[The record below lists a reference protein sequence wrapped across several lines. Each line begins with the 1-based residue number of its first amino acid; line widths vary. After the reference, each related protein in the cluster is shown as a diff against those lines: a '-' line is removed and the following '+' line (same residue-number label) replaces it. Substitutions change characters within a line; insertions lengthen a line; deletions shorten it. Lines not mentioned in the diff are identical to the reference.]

1 LKRDAEGTVTHAAQ
15 WAVIPVVSLLWGM
28 NWPTQGLVLR
38 EVSPWTLRAAT
49 LGAAGV
55 ILVIVNLLRGE
66 SLRVRRGDWMG
77 VIVFTLL
84 YMVIQNLLI
93 SFAQVVAPSGRMA
106 IVTYTMP
113 IWTTLLAASLLHEPL
128 TRSRIVSLAFGAAG
142 LGALAWPAFHTGTYL
157 GWLLALGSAWCWA
170 ASVIIIKRFPIAV
183 APLAL
188 VAWQLVI
195 GGVVMSIGMLVFD
208 GSPLGRTLSTA
219 ALLALLYNIA
229 SQAVSQVLWFSA
241 LGRLPAAL
249 ASLGV
254 LLVPTI
260 AVLGSMLILQERP
273 TLLDGMGLVLITC
286 ASASVQ
292 LPSINQWR
300 RQRRAALQQV

>member
-1 LKRDAEGTVTHAAQ
+1 
-15 WAVIPVVSLLWGM
+15 
-28 NWPTQGLVLR
+28 
-38 EVSPWTLRAAT
+38 
-49 LGAAGV
+49 
-55 ILVIVNLLRGE
+55 
-66 SLRVRRGDWMG
+66 
-77 VIVFTLL
+77 
-84 YMVIQNLLI
+84 
-93 SFAQVVAPSGRMA
+93 
-106 IVTYTMP
+106 
-113 IWTTLLAASLLHEPL
+113 
-128 TRSRIVSLAFGAAG
+128 
-142 LGALAWPAFHTGTYL
+142 
-157 GWLLALGSAWCWA
+157 
-170 ASVIIIKRFPIAV
+170 VIIIKRFPVAV

-208 GSPLGRTLSTA
+208 GRPLGRTLSTA